1 MSRWSGR
8 NFADRAS
15 DQGTLMPSYRD
26 GRRTV
31 VHLERCRRL
40 RRDATD
46 AERRL
51 WQMLRAGRLQGFK
64 FRRQHE
70 LGPYVLDFVCVERR
84 LVVEA
89 DGGQHFDPEGQQ
101 RDRLRDAWLRSRGW
115 TVLRL
120 DNRLILLQ
128 STVAQEEIVRH
139 LAAAPSP

>member
-70 LGPYVLDFVCVERR
+70 LGSYVLDFVCVERR

-89 DGGQHFDPEGQQ
+89 DGGQHFDPEGPQ